1 MFSEQTKKIIELNN
15 QLQEYKRKEKERQQ
29 RKENIKVIIV
39 VSLIGLVLV
48 GALFH
53 SQLKLIRHC
62 EKTFDTS
69 YQINQCI
76 KNG

>member
-1 MFSEQTKKIIELNN
+1 MFSEKTKKIIELNN

-29 RKENIKVIIV
+29 KKENMKVIII
-39 VSLIGLVLV
+39 VSLIGFVLV

-53 SQLKLIRHC
+53 SQLKLVRHC
-62 EKTFDTS
+62 EKTFETTF
-69 YQINQCI
+69 QVNQCI